1 MWMDVTRYDSLVP
14 SLVITLSPTVDV
26 VHHFLDAAVGPA
38 VGFSHSRLF
47 QKVFCTTACFRVFVV
62 STLVSV
68 CSHFVI
74 VT

>member
-1 MWMDVTRYDSLVP
+1 MDVTRYDSLVP
-14 SLVITLSPTVDV
+14 SLVITLGPTVDV
-26 VHHFLDAAVGPA
+26 VHHFLDAA